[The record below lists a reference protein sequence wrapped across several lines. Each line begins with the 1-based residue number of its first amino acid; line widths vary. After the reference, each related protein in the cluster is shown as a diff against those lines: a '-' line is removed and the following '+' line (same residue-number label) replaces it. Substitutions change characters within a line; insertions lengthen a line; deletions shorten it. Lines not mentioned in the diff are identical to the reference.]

1 MANFFRGR
9 GGGGLGLTFK
19 FSGQY
24 LNGAPFLGLARTF
37 TLEKVLYMLIAILL

>member
-1 MANFFRGR
+1 MELKKFSLEWR
-9 GGGGLGLTFK
+9 GGGAVGGLGLVFK

-37 TLEKVLYMLIAILL
+37 TL